1 MLVSLEPPYFEPQS
15 LLDEVPTTS
24 ALGFRIIVHGIHS
37 PLQLA
42 VVANP
47 AQLHYWTLIGLSWI
61 VLVIFRAFTVDS
73 YEHEAESTPLPSPTL
88 LLLLNVAVPIFMR
101 LR

>member
-1 MLVSLEPPYFEPQS
+1 MLSSLEPPYFEPRS
-15 LLDEVPTTS
+15 LLDEVPTSS

-47 AQLHYWTLIGLSWI
+47 AEQHHFTEIGVSTRLSTTI
-61 VLVIFRAFTVDS
+61 LALMSEPKVA
-73 YEHEAESTPLPSPTL
+73 EAEFIP
-88 LLLLNVAVPIFMR
+88 VAFPKELVASIVIEPALI
-101 LR
+101 